1 MTTSITFNFENIHK
15 LNTNEDSSFIHK
27 YLGSIC
33 LMNFIYRF
41 YLYFCYGNMKLD
53 NTFAL
58 FLISVHGLLSLT
70 SLIFHIPSIRNPS
83 KPMIYPEFR
92 LHSIIFALRSVVI
105 CFQYYYRLNYTY
117 MILTCF
123 STMISAD
130 VISYM
135 YKEKNGKTM
144 RNMPFDKN
152 IPVEKQNE
160 ITFMHSIMQIGA
172 TTYML
177 GNIDT
182 AFSPLLAI
190 QLAAFLMTLVR
201 KSIIDAM
208 TWHSIYSLTLWIN
221 ILLYLRE
228 KVEFIIIHQVMMKN
242 FIYIFFPYR
251 INKYIGWS
259 INFGLF
265 HLYKQQKIDI
275 YISNFVDPYSEIIY
289 YLKMIAVITILIN
302 YFFKFQVL
310 FIK

>member
-1 MTTSITFNFENIHK
+1 
-15 LNTNEDSSFIHK
+15 
-27 YLGSIC
+27 
-33 LMNFIYRF
+33 
-41 YLYFCYGNMKLD
+41 
-53 NTFAL
+53 
-58 FLISVHGLLSLT
+58 
-70 SLIFHIPSIRNPS
+70 
-83 KPMIYPEFR
+83 
-92 LHSIIFALRSVVI
+92 
-105 CFQYYYRLNYTY
+105 
-117 MILTCF
+117 
-123 STMISAD
+123 MISAD

-152 IPVEKQNE
+152 IPDEKQNE

-177 GNIDT
+177 GSIDS

-201 KSIIDAM
+201 KSIIDAV

-221 ILLYLRE
+221 IFLYLHE
-228 KVEFIIIHQVMMKN
+228 IVEFIIIHQVMMKN
-242 FIYIFFPYR
+242 FIYVFFPYR

-275 YISNFVDPYSEIIY
+275 YISEIVDPYSEIIY
-289 YLKMIAVITILIN
+289 YLKMILVIAILVN
-302 YFFKFQVL
+302 YFFRFQVL
-310 FIK
+310 FVK